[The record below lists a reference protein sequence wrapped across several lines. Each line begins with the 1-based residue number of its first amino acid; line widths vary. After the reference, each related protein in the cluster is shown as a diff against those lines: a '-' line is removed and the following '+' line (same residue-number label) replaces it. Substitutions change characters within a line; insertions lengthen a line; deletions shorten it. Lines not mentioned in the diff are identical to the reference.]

1 SHTTPKVAG
10 VSKFDFDVDTYFTGA
25 NAPGGE
31 TTHSAQRKLLAKV
44 NNASNYIANEGRV
57 GPAQYVV
64 TNGNLASVIQD
75 IAGYTLNPVVG
86 GSNLNTN
93 GQLYPVGKIGNMTL
107 YVDPYMRWDDNRI
120 FLGRKNSVD
129 QPGLLFLPYL
139 MAQSISLIS
148 EATWAPRM
156 LIRSRYA
163 VADVGFFPE
172 KQFMAIHVSDKGGY
186 LI

>member
-1 SHTTPKVAG
+1 M
-10 VSKFDFDVDTYFTGA
+10 
-25 NAPGGE
+25 
-31 TTHSAQRKLLAKV
+31 
-44 NNASNYIANEGRV
+44 
-57 GPAQYVV
+57 
-64 TNGNLASVIQD
+64 GN
-75 IAGYTLNPVVG
+75 
-86 GSNLNTN
+86 
-93 GQLYPVGKIGNMTL
+93 IGNIAI

-129 QPGLLFLPYL
+129 QPGLVFIPYL

-163 VADVGFFPE
+163 ITDIGFFPW
-172 KQFMAIHVSDKGGY
+172 KQFMSITVTDTNGV